1 MRGINITG
9 EIMIFKNDKGYST
22 TISNKNINGE
32 YENMYVTIQLPK
44 GDELENKQ
52 IINIAK
58 GFMSFYKDKNGLAKP
73 KLVVQEYAILGI
85 EDIQIQDNDV
95 EMDLPF

>member
-9 EIMIFKNDKGYST
+9 ETMIFKNEYGYAT
-22 TISNKNINGE
+22 TISRKNLQGE
-32 YENMYVTIQLPK
+32 YEKMYITIQLPK
-44 GDELENKQ
+44 GDELENMT

-73 KLVVQEYAILGI
+73 KLVVQEYAKLGI
-85 EDIQIQDNDV
+85 DDIQIQDNDI
-95 EMDLPF
+95 DLPF